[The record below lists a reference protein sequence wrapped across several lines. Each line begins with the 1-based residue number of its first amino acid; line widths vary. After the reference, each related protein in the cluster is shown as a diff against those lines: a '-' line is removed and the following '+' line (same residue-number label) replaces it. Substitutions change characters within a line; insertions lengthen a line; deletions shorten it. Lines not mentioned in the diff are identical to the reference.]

1 MCTAGGECQMAYLL
15 LTVAFLE
22 ILILIGIGLIIWV
35 CLVHDRDMIDIYKEL
50 DEKIS
55 KFNADIG
62 NLDDEVQ
69 QVKAYYQSDDNK

>member
-1 MCTAGGECQMAYLL
+1 MAYLL